1 MSGITYKQLGD
12 YLDLN
17 INLGLGIVTDGIV
30 TKMLQPYRGDKNPL
44 NNIKQE
50 LVKGGIKF
58 DSTEP
63 INKETLKTQIF
74 PIIRSKIQEFTKGLP
89 GSVADSVAD
98 SLNKIIDFLIS
109 IIEQPITQDNKDSK
123 IKELTDIIDS
133 LIKVVPI
140 LKPLVFV
147 SGKISNPIA
156 TSTISMFMAM
166 GDATAAMGDA
176 TAPAPGSAPGSA
188 PGALGSAPVSGPDES
203 AASAPGALSS
213 SSGTAAVP
221 ALGASSSGPADTSG
235 SGSGSGTIFGG
246 ASRRSRCPRGSRR
259 NKKTGECVKVAGYTA
274 KKRCPKGTRRS
285 KTTGACEKLE
295 SMVKTV
301 AKEALVEVAE
311 LKKADTELAAA
322 TKKCCSA
329 ASAAAALKRQKK
341 TAANKARLAGKI
353 AAAEAR
359 EKKASDFEEDR
370 RKDRE
375 EILAKIARTR
385 KAMGIRK
392 NEENPVA
399 LRRLI
404 EEWETES
411 NVRLFK
417 KYRT

>member
-1 MSGITYKQLGD
+1 MSGITYKQLGE

-17 INLGLGIVTDGIV
+17 ITIPGLPDVLSNAITKSINENPKIKPLKDKLTTIKTDIETKLNIDFTRTEVITPDVLTKIINDHIKDQINQIQLLPEDIKNIIIFLIENITVKISDEDKAEKTDKLKPILTKALDVLIVARPPLG
-30 TKMLQPYRGDKNPL
+30 Y
-44 NNIKQE
+44 
-50 LVKGGIKF
+50 
-58 DSTEP
+58 
-63 INKETLKTQIF
+63 ETLRDNGVG
-74 PIIRSKIQEFTKGLP
+74 IIAP
-89 GSVADSVAD
+89 
-98 SLNKIIDFLIS
+98 KIIDF
-109 IIEQPITQDNKDSK
+109 
-123 IKELTDIIDS
+123 
-133 LIKVVPI
+133 
-140 LKPLVFV
+140 
-147 SGKISNPIA
+147 
-156 TSTISMFMAM
+156 MAM
-166 GDATAAMGDA
+166 GA
-176 TAPAPGSAPGSA
+176 
-188 PGALGSAPVSGPDES
+188 GSAPVSGPDTAPVAAPAAAPAAALGS
-203 AASAPGALSS
+203 APAPVTDTAPVAALGPLPAPGALGSAPGALSS
-213 SSGTAAVP
+213 SS
-221 ALGASSSGPADTSG
+221 SGPAAAVTSR
-235 SGSGSGTIFGG
+235 GG

-259 NKKTGECVKVAGYTA
+259 NKKTGDCVKVAGYTA

-301 AKEALVEVAE
+301 AREALVEVAD